1 MPLTSAAAAFLVTL
15 GSILTGVSGLLIVTE
30 PSSLGLDG
38 DTMQI
43 LGFPGFRGVP
53 GLGGWTMVGS
63 WHGRAGSTL
72 ADARCLGGAALAT
85 ALPKANLVPTA
96 GIGSAGR
103 PRSRTS
109 SMYTSAR
116 LTARAAEPPLAAS
129 PAQSSRRARL
139 CRALTVYVL
148 PLPVWP

>member
-1 MPLTSAAAAFLVTL
+1 MIKCERLETELSPLSAVTRLSSALDTRAHAASALVTVVH
-15 GSILTGVSGLLIVTE
+15 VSVLASTSDE
-30 PSSLGLDG
+30 
-38 DTMQI
+38 
-43 LGFPGFRGVP
+43 RGVAP
-53 GLGGWTMVGS
+53 
-63 WHGRAGSTL
+63 
-72 ADARCLGGAALAT
+72 ALAT
-85 ALPKANLVPTA
+85 ALPKANLVPAA